1 MLSPNRSITCCG
13 KAERPVRPPHRS
25 PISPTSGRIERE
37 IRTKFTKS
45 QSDLKNPP
53 PTACRHSVSGS
64 ISLPLSGCFSPFPHG
79 TCSLSVIEEYL
90 GLEGG
95 PPTFRQGFTCPAL
108 LKDPKEVLPVR
119 GYHPLWPAFP
129 DRSGCFRQ
137 ATGLVRVR
145 SPLLTESRLMSFP
158 PATEMFQ
165 FAGFAS
171 YDYVFIIRYRRSGG
185 LPHSEILGSKLTGSS
200 PRLNAACHVLHRLSM
215 PRHPPN
221 ALQTLDH
228 SQPHAGNKGRR
239 SINRGQLSEQSSKH
253 RHENQNP
260 SNPTYVNCTFH
271 NDLIGLANH
280 MLKLRRGLKTKAS
293 TEHTINQNQATERN
307 AHAIVRRLVSKEDA
321 LATTIHIQAYAW
333 RQTATASPSSLPLH
347 NIKEPK
353 LSVQNSEFRDQIKTS
368 SNPTSEA

>member
-1 MLSPNRSITCCG
+1 MQFGEPLFVRDGLATPSCLHGGTPKARRAVARVGAAIAAPGSTGYRHNKNAFAVSWLYPALIHDNNSCCRG
-13 KAERPVRPPHRS
+13 KAEGRRPVRPSHRS
-25 PISPTSGRIERE
+25 PIPPTSGVIGRKIKE
-37 IRTKFTKS
+37 FAKS

-64 ISLPLSGCFSPFPHG
+64 VSLPLSGCFSPFPHG

-95 PPTFRQGFTCPAL
+95 PPTFRQDFSCPAL
-108 LKDPKEVLPVR
+108 LKDPQKTLPIR

-129 DRSGCFRQ
+129 DRSGCFSQ

-171 YDYVFIIRYRRSGG
+171 YDYVFIVRYRRSGG

-228 SQPHAGNKGRR
+228 TQPHAGNKGQI
-239 SINRGQLSEQSSKH
+239 SKVSGLLSERIQI
-253 RHENQNP
+253 
-260 SNPTYVNCTFH
+260 
-271 NDLIGLANH
+271 IG
-280 MLKLRRGLKTKAS
+280 MTTKP
-293 TEHTINQNQATERN
+293 
-307 AHAIVRRLVSKEDA
+307 
-321 LATTIHIQAYAW
+321 IQP
-333 RQTATASPSSLPLH
+333 R
-347 NIKEPK
+347 
-353 LSVQNSEFRDQIKTS
+353 V
-368 SNPTSEA
+368 

>member
-1 MLSPNRSITCCG
+1 MAAGRQAAPS
-13 KAERPVRPPHRS
+13 E
-25 PISPTSGRIERE
+25 PIAAGYWRE
-37 IRTKFTKS
+37 IKGLAKS
-45 QSDLKNPP
+45 QSDLKSSP

-95 PPTFRQGFTCPAL
+95 PPTFRQDFSCPAL
-108 LKDPKEVLPVR
+108 LKDLEKTLPVR

-129 DRSGCFRQ
+129 DRSGCFLQ

-165 FAGFAS
+165 FAGFAPQR
-171 YDYVFIIRYRRSGG
+171 YVFTLRYRRSGG

-228 SQPHAGNKGRR
+228 TQPHAGNKGRIKYQR
-239 SINRGQLSEQSSKH
+239 S
-253 RHENQNP
+253 
-260 SNPTYVNCTFH
+260 
-271 NDLIGLANH
+271 
-280 MLKLRRGLKTKAS
+280 
-293 TEHTINQNQATERN
+293 
-307 AHAIVRRLVSKEDA
+307 AI
-321 LATTIHIQAYAW
+321 
-333 RQTATASPSSLPLH
+333 
-347 NIKEPK
+347 
-353 LSVQNSEFRDQIKTS
+353 RDQIPENRHDKQS
-368 SNPTSEA
+368 SQPRA